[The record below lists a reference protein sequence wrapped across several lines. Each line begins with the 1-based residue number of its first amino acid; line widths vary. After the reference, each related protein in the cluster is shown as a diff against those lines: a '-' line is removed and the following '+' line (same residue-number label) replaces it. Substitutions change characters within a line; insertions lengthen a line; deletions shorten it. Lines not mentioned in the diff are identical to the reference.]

1 LIDMLR
7 VLNKVLDDAQ
17 DRDRARDKDR
27 DRSEAGAA
35 APPAPPR
42 RITRIA
48 AAWPWY
54 ETGLGELGRRGLD
67 LLRVFVWFTWRQ
79 IGVRYRQPL
88 RGIAWAAL
96 IPVLTMLTF
105 SFVFSK
111 LGGLPAE
118 GFPYPVFV
126 LSGLV
131 TWLFF
136 ARAIT
141 AGSFGAT
148 VSGAIVTKVW
158 FPRMVLPLS
167 AVVAGFVDYGVSLAV
182 LLAMMTA
189 YGLAPGP
196 ALATLPVFI
205 LLAAMLGFA
214 LSLWLSA
221 LNALYRDIGLTIP
234 IVLQAWMLM
243 TPVVYPAAL
252 VPADWAWILHYNPM
266 TALVEGARW
275 AVLPTATPPHLRSL
289 AIPTGVIAVL
299 LLGGIVTF
307 KRVDAILADR
317 M

>member
-1 LIDMLR
+1 MLR
-7 VLNKVLDDAQ
+7 VLNKVRDDAQ
-17 DRDRARDKDR
+17 DRAKDR
-27 DRSEAGAA
+27 DRSEIGAT
-35 APPAPPR
+35 APPSPR
-42 RITRIA
+42 RRVTRIA

-54 ETGLGELGRRGLD
+54 ETGLGELARRGLD
-67 LLRVFVWFTWRQ
+67 LLRIFAWFTGRQ
-79 IGVRYRQPL
+79 IGLRYRQPL

-96 IPVLTMLTF
+96 APLLSMLAF

-136 ARAIT
+136 ARAVT
-141 AGSFGAT
+141 AGS
-148 VSGAIVTKVW
+148 VGAIVNGAVVTKVW

-167 AVVAGFVDYGVSLAV
+167 AVAAGFVDYGVSLAV

-221 LNALYRDIGLTIP
+221 LNAFRRDIGLTIP

-252 VPADWAWILHYNPM
+252 VPADWAWILHINPM
-266 TALVEGARW
+266 TALVEGARR
-275 AVLPTATPPHLRSL
+275 AVLPTAAPPDLRSL
-289 AIPTGVIAVL
+289 AIPAGVIAVL
-299 LLGGIVTF
+299 FLGGIVIF
-307 KRVDAILADR
+307 KRIDAILADR